1 MNRLCFTTSKFG
13 VEPGEEERT
22 NPGRY
27 GKQLAEW
34 IKEKLILKDHHIE
47 QDIIPEDWGW
57 LVMVQRKPFPLWVG
71 CGNKDGSTEQWMV
84 FVETEPNYLQKL
96 LKKADPD
103 SLLIQLQEEVEQIVN
118 EDPAISNAAW
128 EES

>member
-1 MNRLCFTTSKFG
+1 
-13 VEPGEEERT
+13 
-22 NPGRY
+22 
-27 GKQLAEW
+27 
-34 IKEKLILKDHHIE
+34 
-47 QDIIPEDWGW
+47 
-57 LVMVQRKPFPLWVG
+57 
-71 CGNKDGSTEQWMV
+71 MV